1 MKGIGTI
8 FLLRGPCLVQQGGR
22 AESVVR
28 LTLYTPGSIFGL
40 VNVLPTELF
49 AALSHDTRLRCVL
62 LLRVYGELCVCDLTH
77 AIGAAQPH
85 MSRHLA
91 QLRQAGLVSD
101 RKDGLW
107 VHYTINPEL
116 PAWVVALLEETAGG
130 VAGLTPYD
138 DDLAALAQNSSRQG
152 QTRCA

>member
-1 MKGIGTI
+1 M
-8 FLLRGPCLVQQGGR
+8 
-22 AESVVR
+22 
-28 LTLYTPGSIFGL
+28 
-40 VNVLPTELF
+40 NVLPTELF

-62 LLRVYGELCVCDLTH
+62 LLRVFEELCVCDLTH
-77 AIGAAQPH
+77 AIGTAQPH

-107 VHYTINPEL
+107 VHYRINPEL
-116 PAWVVALLEETAGG
+116 PAWVTALLDQTAQG
-130 VAGLTPYD
+130 VACLQPYER
-138 DDLAALAQNSSRQG
+138 DLAALTQVSSRQG

>member
-1 MKGIGTI
+1 
-8 FLLRGPCLVQQGGR
+8 
-22 AESVVR
+22 
-28 LTLYTPGSIFGL
+28 LTLYAAGHIFDR
-40 VNVLPTELF
+40 VNISPAGLF

-62 LLRVYGELCVCDLTH
+62 LLRAYDELCVCDLTH

-91 QLRQAGLVSD
+91 QLRQAGLVAV

-107 VHYTINPEL
+107 VHYRIDPEL
-116 PAWVVALLEETAGG
+116 PAWVLALLDATAQG
-130 VAGLTPYD
+130 VVGLRPYD
-138 DDLAALAQNSSRQG
+138 DDLAALAQDSSRQG